1 MTDTSPTRPLEVDA
15 SRPLEPAA
23 VALLQSVGAA
33 CAQLDAAFVVAGAT
47 ARDILMWHVHGI
59 RPVRATRDVDVA
71 VCAVS
76 WPFHARLVDTLVAT
90 GQFARAPKHRQ
101 KLLFDSGTQGFR
113 TELDLVPFG
122 PLEAPPGEI
131 AWPPGGD
138 FVLNVLG
145 FQEAVDTALT
155 VSIGAGITVPVASLP
170 ALALLKLLAWKDRRA
185 RQNSDAYDLLFL
197 LTHFH
202 DAGNRERIW
211 DVAPDLL
218 ERHGFQPELVQR
230 RCSRVTRSAP
240 RRRIRAMRSARC
252 CPTKRLTRRSGRIC
266 RPARSRSCQVNSMTM
281 PTGISMRSAMASS
294 RIRPFV
300 GHDMLPRDGNTV
312 VHSPRHAE
320 AAQSSSGN
328 PATRLNSR
336 PLFVTSTA
344 PAAIAWPAIE
354 ASFAPIG
361 VSRAARSARIA
372 VVASIAAVSHDS
384 TPSSRATKLV
394 TSSACFGDAFLPTA
408 PNRISA

>member
-90 GQFARAPKHRQ
+90 GQFARAPKHQQ
-101 KLLFDSGTQGFR
+101 KLLFDSGMQGFR

-218 ERHGFQPELVQR
+218 ERHGFQPELAAAALLAR
-230 RCSRVTRSAP
+230 DAKRAASPHTYDA
-240 RRRIRAMRSARC
+240 IRALLSDDATYATLAQDLQARAFA
-252 CPTKRLTRRSGRIC
+252 L
-266 RPARSRSCQVNSMTM
+266 
-281 PTGISMRSAMASS
+281 
-294 RIRPFV
+294 
-300 GHDMLPRDGNTV
+300 LPGEFNDDADRY
-312 VHSPRHAE
+312 
-320 AAQSSSGN
+320 
-328 PATRLNSR
+328 L
-336 PLFVTSTA
+336 
-344 PAAIAWPAIE
+344 
-354 ASFAPIG
+354 
-361 VSRAARSARIA
+361 
-372 VVASIAAVSHDS
+372 
-384 TPSSRATKLV
+384 
-394 TSSACFGDAFLPTA
+394 DAFRGGFLADPPVRRA
-408 PNRISA
+408 

>member
-1 MTDTSPTRPLEVDA
+1 MTDTSPIRPLEIDA
-15 SRPLEPAA
+15 RRPLEPAA
-23 VALLQSVGAA
+23 IALLQAVRAA

-76 WPFHARLVDTLVAT
+76 WPFHERLVDALVAT

-145 FQEAVDTALT
+145 FQEAVDSALV
-155 VSIGAGITVPVASLP
+155 VSIAAGIAVPVASLP

-218 ERHGFQPELVQR
+218 ERHGFQPEL
-230 RCSRVTRSAP
+230 A
-240 RRRIRAMRSARC
+240 AAALLARD
-252 CPTKRLTRRSGRIC
+252 
-266 RPARSRSCQVNSMTM
+266 A
-281 PTGISMRSAMASS
+281 
-294 RIRPFV
+294 
-300 GHDMLPRDGNTV
+300 
-312 VHSPRHAE
+312 
-320 AAQSSSGN
+320 
-328 PATRLNSR
+328 
-336 PLFVTSTA
+336 
-344 PAAIAWPAIE
+344 
-354 ASFAPIG
+354 
-361 VSRAARSARIA
+361 ARIA
-372 VVASIAAVSHDS
+372 SPPTHDAI
-384 TPSSRATKLV
+384 RALLSDATTYATLV
-394 TSSACFGDAFLPTA
+394 QDLQARAFALLPGEFSDDVDRYLDAFRNAFLADSPA
-408 PNRISA
+408 PRA